1 MLDRYPSW
9 VRIIVANEQDD
20 IVYLLNA
27 DLRITECS
35 PAWDRFAEANGGVG
49 ISRAEVRGRY
59 IFDCIPDVL
68 VTFYERKFSEALK
81 SPGWSGFDYE
91 CSSPEVFRLFHMAM
105 HPVQKS
111 GLLVVNS
118 HLKNQ
123 RSPLPMHDTTLPES
137 GYVSAD
143 GVVTMC
149 ANCRRTRREE
159 QAKVWDWVPR
169 FLRENRRKISHGLC
183 PTCVAYF
190 YPEYVGPRR

>member
-1 MLDRYPSW
+1 MAERFPSW
-9 VRIIVANEQDD
+9 VRVIVANEQDD
-20 IVYLLNA
+20 IVYVLNP
-27 DLRITECS
+27 DLRIAECNS
-35 PAWDRFAEANGGVG
+35 AWDRFAEANGGVG
-49 ISRAEVRGRY
+49 ISREEVRGRY

-68 VTFYERKFSEALK
+68 VTFYERKYSEALRNR
-81 SPGWSGFDYE
+81 GWSGFDYE

-118 HLKNQ
+118 HLTNQ
-123 RSPLPMHDTTLPES
+123 PSPLPMRDAKMPES
-137 GYVSAD
+137 VYVSAD
-143 GVVTMC
+143 GVITMC

-159 QAKVWDWVPR
+159 RANVWDWVPR
-169 FLRENRRKISHGLC
+169 FLRETQRKISHGLC